1 MAKHEEISAGHKISH
16 DTELE
21 VSYGAKVPQPSTVK
35 GTIVAFGEL
44 AGSGS
49 SAKSLV
55 PERVTTFDDSVA
67 ENRHNQ
73 PRSH

>member
-1 MAKHEEISAGHKISH
+1 MDKPIDRGIKN
-16 DTELE
+16 DRDLQD
-21 VSYGAKVPQPSTVK
+21 SYGQMIPQPKMVK
-35 GTIVAFGEL
+35 GTYVAFGEL

-55 PERVTTFDDSVA
+55 PEREITFDGSIVD
-67 ENRHNQ
+67 NRKNQ